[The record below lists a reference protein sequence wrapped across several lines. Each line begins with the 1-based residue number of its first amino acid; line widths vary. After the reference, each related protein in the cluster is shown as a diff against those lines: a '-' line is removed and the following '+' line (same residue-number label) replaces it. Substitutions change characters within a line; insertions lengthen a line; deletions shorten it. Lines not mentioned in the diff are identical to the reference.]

1 MGAVAKSAY
10 LRDNLIEHAL
20 GVASF
25 TMPTNVYLA
34 LFTTDPTIDDDGVE
48 VSGGSYA
55 RQQLSLDTASNGRC
69 ASNTSETFSSLPACV
84 ITHWGI
90 YDASSGGNLLY
101 FGKFDIPIIRNAAEN
116 LVIASGNIAVSEA

>member
-25 TMPTNVYLA
+25 TMPTNVFLA
-34 LFTTDPTIDDDGVE
+34 LFTTDPTINNTGTE
-48 VSGGSYA
+48 LSGGSYA
-55 RQQLSLDTASNGRC
+55 RQQLSLAAASNGRC
-69 ASNTSETFSSLPACV
+69 ASNTAETFSSLPACI

-90 YDASSGGNLLY
+90 YDASTNGNLLY
-101 FGKFDIPIIRNAAEN
+101 FGKFDIPIIRNAAED